1 MDFTQVSSVRATYAL
16 IALLLIVALINQL
29 EGLVAFISF
38 IMLFG
43 AVSGKYPFKLLLE
56 KIGFKK
62 TDWE

>member
-1 MDFTQVSSVRATYAL
+1 MMDFTQVSSVRATYAL

-43 AVSGKYPFKLLLE
+43 AVSGKSPFKWLLE

-62 TDWE
+62 TDL

>member
-1 MDFTQVSSVRATYAL
+1 MMDFTKVSSVRATYAL

-43 AVSGKYPFKLLLE
+43 AVSGKHPFKWLLE

-62 TDWE
+62 TDL